1 VRASERLFHHDSAHT
16 APEDDGK
23 KIDVWFAYMH
33 ADLDNARTIAE
44 ALDARGY
51 TSAPGI
57 VLNHHDKPQTHV
69 TPQQARC
76 VVALWTPDATE
87 DQQVQAD
94 ARTAGLQ
101 GKLIEVG
108 YRKGAP
114 KERYSGD
121 ALIVFNRLDPHSD
134 GTAWRVLFA
143 RILEHCGEP
152 KKKPSEFRRYAPAAL
167 ASLAGVAAI
176 AGGAQFYSQQASH
189 HQEQQALKESWTQP
203 AGMIEPTFVEARKRP
218 SLTPTTDLALAG
230 GPTPADQ
237 AEFDVDKGTA
247 PVGLPPAST
256 AIEAPKPVAVERG
269 EQGPEQ

>member
-1 VRASERLFHHDSAHT
+1 MRASVKLFHHDNARA

-23 KIDVWFAYMH
+23 LVDVWFAFMH
-33 ADLDNARTIAE
+33 ADLDNARTLAE

-76 VVALWTPDATE
+76 VVALWTPDAKD

-101 GKLIEVG
+101 GRLIEVG

-114 KERYSGD
+114 KERYSDD
-121 ALIVFNRLDPHSD
+121 ALIVFNRLDPHND
-134 GTAWRVLFA
+134 GAAWRALFA

-152 KKKPSEFRRYAPAAL
+152 KRKPSEFHRYMPAAL
-167 ASLAGVAAI
+167 ASVAGLAAI
-176 AGGAQFYSQQASH
+176 AGGAQFFSQQASH
-189 HQEQQALKESWTQP
+189 FHEQQALKESWTQP
-203 AGMIEPTFVEARKRP
+203 AGTIDPVLVAARKRP

-230 GPTPADQ
+230 GPTPVDQ

-247 PVGLPPAST
+247 PLGLPPAS
-256 AIEAPKPVAVERG
+256 APVDTQKPETLERA